1 MSREEAGESAEDIKS
16 PDFTIKDATY
26 VEEREQQQQQQAKPS
41 TTLKHS
47 RSFKTG
53 NSNVLLRTGNS
64 NVLLRTGNSNVLLR
78 TGNSNVYPKASNSVL
93 PKSSNSSVLLKASAV
108 SDRPGANRTGN
119 TTSVPPPAIVVDSN
133 ISSATERNPVIMQGS
148 TLSVPSY
155 HHINNRTSNH
165 DISPSVVG
173 TAPLPVVGT
182 APLPVNSNSS
192 SDECKVMPE
201 RVDSAYGTD
210 SNRTASRN
218 TESSG
223 GGGAGSAGGGFFFA
237 ATDKSPIGSAG
248 SPLPLNISG
257 SPPSPLVRSGHFQQQ
272 LDRSGGSSSIHNRS
286 GSSVAFNNETYMSIE
301 NASLVAATEE
311 EAADASYVSV
321 SSPLGQRMVGGA
333 EASHNNTYQS
343 VHPLTEEATV
353 GDLNASHSSRITVVD
368 QQGVSTGAA
377 ATMTSSTP
385 RRPQQQQQQN
395 LLKRSPVLKDV
406 TAAVAGPLSASS
418 RMSTA
423 AGPMQDRTAAPSLS
437 AGNFN
442 ASKERLHAPL
452 TIIIPN
458 ISHQAVNISK
468 ATSNSNSNGNSSSN
482 IKSNRSSATS
492 PDKWSDKTIPLDILN
507 PESGPPDI
515 SGFAGHDYENL
526 ALVNINRAPLGGHHW
541 RTYSDM
547 ATGRHDDS
555 TKYEKNRLNFTSSSD
570 YR

>member
-1 MSREEAGESAEDIKS
+1 
-16 PDFTIKDATY
+16 
-26 VEEREQQQQQQAKPS
+26 
-41 TTLKHS
+41 
-47 RSFKTG
+47 
-53 NSNVLLRTGNS
+53 
-64 NVLLRTGNSNVLLR
+64 
-78 TGNSNVYPKASNSVL
+78 
-93 PKSSNSSVLLKASAV
+93 
-108 SDRPGANRTGN
+108 
-119 TTSVPPPAIVVDSN
+119 
-133 ISSATERNPVIMQGS
+133 
-148 TLSVPSY
+148 
-155 HHINNRTSNH
+155 
-165 DISPSVVG
+165 
-173 TAPLPVVGT
+173 
-182 APLPVNSNSS
+182 
-192 SDECKVMPE
+192 
-201 RVDSAYGTD
+201 
-210 SNRTASRN
+210 
-218 TESSG
+218 
-223 GGGAGSAGGGFFFA
+223 
-237 ATDKSPIGSAG
+237 
-248 SPLPLNISG
+248 
-257 SPPSPLVRSGHFQQQ
+257 
-272 LDRSGGSSSIHNRS
+272 
-286 GSSVAFNNETYMSIE
+286 MSIE

-311 EAADASYVSV
+311 EAAADASYVSV
-321 SSPLGQRMVGGA
+321 SSPLGQRMAGA

-343 VHPLTEEATV
+343 VHPLSEETTA
-353 GDLNASHSSRITVVD
+353 GDLNASHSSRITIVD
-368 QQGVSTGAA
+368 QQGVSTGMAT
-377 ATMTSSTP
+377 TMTSSTP

-406 TAAVAGPLSASS
+406 TAAVAGPLAASS

-423 AGPMQDRTAAPSLS
+423 AGPMQDRTAAPSL
-437 AGNFN
+437 GNFN

-468 ATSNSNSNGNSSSN
+468 ANTNSNSNNSSSN